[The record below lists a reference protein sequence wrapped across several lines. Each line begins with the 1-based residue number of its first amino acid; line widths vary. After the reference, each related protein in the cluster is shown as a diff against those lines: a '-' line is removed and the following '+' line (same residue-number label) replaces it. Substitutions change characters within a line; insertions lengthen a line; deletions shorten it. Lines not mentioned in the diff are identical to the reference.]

1 MIFWYSAKHTH
12 YHLQSRRLN
21 ILLIINIINDS
32 SWLRF
37 HPWWLKPGNVGS
49 CFGLFA
55 DSLWI
60 DSAYRKHIGKHIVSC
75 GLYLEYHDYD
85 YYHVWSWIGIGK
97 VVKRWWYRVLFGL
110 LAELNFV
117 GDNDDIV
124 IIVNIIIHIQT
135 VALFTDIY
143 NKKKLFTDMTLIPG
157 SSLWQPTG
165 HLSSLLHLGRLLLQV
180 KHKGSADHR
189 YKKH

>member
-1 MIFWYSAKHTH
+1 MIFCQTHTLSSPESTTQHPPHHQYHQWFIMASFSSLMAKTRQRWQLLWAFCRLSVDWQCLSQTH
-12 YHLQSRRLN
+12 WQTHCKLW
-21 ILLIINIINDS
+21 IISWI
-32 SWLRF
+32 SWL
-37 HPWWLKPGNVGS
+37 L
-49 CFGLFA
+49 
-55 DSLWI
+55 
-60 DSAYRKHIGKHIVSC
+60 
-75 GLYLEYHDYD
+75 
-85 YYHVWSWIGIGK
+85 SWIGIGK